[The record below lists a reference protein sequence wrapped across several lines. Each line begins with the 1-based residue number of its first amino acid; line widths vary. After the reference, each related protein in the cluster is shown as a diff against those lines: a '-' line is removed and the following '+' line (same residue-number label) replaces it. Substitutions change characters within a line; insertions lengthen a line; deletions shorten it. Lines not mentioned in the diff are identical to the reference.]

1 MLAIW
6 LTLCLGLGGCLV
18 LAYVLVCVCLF
29 DLVLGLVLFGV
40 MLIVL
45 CY

>member
-1 MLAIW
+1 MLVIW
-6 LTLCLGLGGCLV
+6 LTLCLGLGVTWYLHI
-18 LAYVLVCVCLF
+18 VLVCVCLF